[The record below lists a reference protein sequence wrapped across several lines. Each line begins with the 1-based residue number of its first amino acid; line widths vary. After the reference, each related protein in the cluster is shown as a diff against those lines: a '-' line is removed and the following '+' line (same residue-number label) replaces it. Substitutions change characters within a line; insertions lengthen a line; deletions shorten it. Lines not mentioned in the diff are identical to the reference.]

1 MDNHED
7 RSKVDP
13 IKHIDNT
20 NYNHYALQLNVYKL
34 LLEKNYKKE
43 ISKMYFVVFHP
54 VLQTYDRYEVPD
66 FTTEVLF
73 LLRLRVNDLYGD
85 KYEDK
90 MNEWVTNLLN
100 LKPKDRFEKL
110 KEGFGKKRTP

>member
-54 VLQTYDRYEVPD
+54 VL
-66 FTTEVLF
+66 
-73 LLRLRVNDLYGD
+73 
-85 KYEDK
+85 
-90 MNEWVTNLLN
+90 
-100 LKPKDRFEKL
+100 
-110 KEGFGKKRTP
+110 